1 MTVLLPWFALVV
13 TILAGWAI
21 IKRLSTSMVLLFA
34 GLAMISFAVIC
45 GVHGFLPKGVKPSG
59 FVWFD
64 IFELLRSIATKQTS
78 GIGLLIMVAGGYAAY
93 MDRIG
98 AAHALVRVCVKP
110 LDALSSPYLVLVMGY
125 LIGQALVT
133 VIPSAAGLAMLL
145 LVALFPILRAVG
157 CSAAASAAVI
167 GTSAGMTLG
176 PASGTANL
184 AAQTAG
190 LEPIIYFVQ
199 CQLPV
204 AIPTLIVVAICH
216 YFVQKYYDKK
226 NDDVYFGRHS
236 D

>member
-13 TILAGWAI
+13 TVLAGWAI

-98 AAHALVRVCVKP
+98 AAHALGSRLC
-110 LDALSSPYLVLVMGY
+110 
-125 LIGQALVT
+125 
-133 VIPSAAGLAMLL
+133 
-145 LVALFPILRAVG
+145 
-157 CSAAASAAVI
+157 
-167 GTSAGMTLG
+167 
-176 PASGTANL
+176 
-184 AAQTAG
+184 
-190 LEPIIYFVQ
+190 
-199 CQLPV
+199 
-204 AIPTLIVVAICH
+204 
-216 YFVQKYYDKK
+216 
-226 NDDVYFGRHS
+226 
-236 D
+236 

>member
-110 LDALSSPYLVLVMGY
+110 LDALSSPYLVGLPHRSGSGHCDPECRRFGY
-125 LIGQALVT
+125 A
-133 VIPSAAGLAMLL
+133 
-145 LVALFPILRAVG
+145 AVG
-157 CSAAASAAVI
+157 CSLSDSSRCRMFCCCFCRCYWYICRYDVR
-167 GTSAGMTLG
+167 
-176 PASGTANL
+176 
-184 AAQTAG
+184 AG
-190 LEPIIYFVQ
+190 LRY
-199 CQLPV
+199 C
-204 AIPTLIVVAICH
+204 
-216 YFVQKYYDKK
+216 
-226 NDDVYFGRHS
+226 
-236 D
+236 

>member
-93 MDRIG
+93 M
-98 AAHALVRVCVKP
+98 
-110 LDALSSPYLVLVMGY
+110 LS
-125 LIGQALVT
+125 LIH
-133 VIPSAAGLAMLL
+133 I
-145 LVALFPILRAVG
+145 
-157 CSAAASAAVI
+157 
-167 GTSAGMTLG
+167 
-176 PASGTANL
+176 
-184 AAQTAG
+184 
-190 LEPIIYFVQ
+190 
-199 CQLPV
+199 
-204 AIPTLIVVAICH
+204 
-216 YFVQKYYDKK
+216 
-226 NDDVYFGRHS
+226 
-236 D
+236 

>member
-125 LIGQALVT
+125 CDPECRRFGYAAFGCSLPDSSRCRMFRRCFCRCYWYICRYDVR
-133 VIPSAAGLAMLL
+133 AGL
-145 LVALFPILRAVG
+145 RY
-157 CSAAASAAVI
+157 C
-167 GTSAGMTLG
+167 
-176 PASGTANL
+176 
-184 AAQTAG
+184 
-190 LEPIIYFVQ
+190 
-199 CQLPV
+199 
-204 AIPTLIVVAICH
+204 
-216 YFVQKYYDKK
+216 
-226 NDDVYFGRHS
+226 
-236 D
+236 